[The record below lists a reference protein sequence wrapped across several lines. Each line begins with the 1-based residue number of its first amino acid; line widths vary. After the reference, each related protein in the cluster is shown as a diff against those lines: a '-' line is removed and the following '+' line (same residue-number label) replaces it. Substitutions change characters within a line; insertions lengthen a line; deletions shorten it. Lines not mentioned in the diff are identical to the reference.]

1 MVFNQELL
9 TIVDDISVSENSLFG
24 QEFRNANGSIRGSK
38 VKNQFTC
45 GNIVL
50 PDVIDLYKEWK
61 DDDEYLILKGTKDLV
76 QESFSDDGKLLD
88 CNDIVLSSTVYR
100 FIKASK
106 RGNDVYQYL
115 VTKRLKPLN
124 DLPEVTFFK
133 DDWGDKH
140 TSLLFVTLTY
150 DTKRCDEVTAW
161 ENIGNDFHLFY
172 TKLRQEYGDFE
183 YFRTWESTKNCYPHA
198 HILIAFKKKSFP
210 VFIHTDKD
218 GHRSFRIPK
227 ADKDKIA
234 SFWHS
239 NVDVQG
245 VNGTKDAI
253 DELTKYVT
261 KDLCSDKGHKTNAMV
276 WLFRKQS
283 YAITK
288 GFVSLIRNSFAN
300 VTEEVDVGEPSS
312 VDLINSDMCNCN
324 NGVRDWKFVGVLRGR
339 QLGFSGDLW
348 VIDSE
353 KPPPK
358 IIDLI
363 QKEALRWNSLR
374 GLLCFNDLKKEFWNR
389 IKDHLVSCDECGKES
404 PWKKMSVINGVR
416 VCFDCYP
423 IEKRKGGEFK
433 NG

>member
-1 MVFNQELL
+1 MGFNQELL
-9 TIVDDISVSENSLFG
+9 QEVDIISISENSLFG
-24 QEFRNANGSIRGSK
+24 QEFRNSYGSIRGSK
-38 VKNQFTC
+38 VRNQFDV
-45 GNIVL
+45 GNIIL
-50 PDVIDLYKEWK
+50 PDVIDLYEEWMK
-61 DDDEYLILKGTKDLV
+61 DDEYLILKGVKDRI
-76 QESFSDDGKLLD
+76 QESFDDEGKLLD
-88 CNDIVLSSTVYR
+88 CNDVVLSNTVYR

-115 VTKRLKPLN
+115 VGKKLKPLN
-124 DLPEVTFFK
+124 DLPDVTFFK
-133 DDWGDKH
+133 DDWGVKN

-161 ENIGNDFHLFY
+161 ENIGKDFHLFY

-218 GHRSFRIPK
+218 GHRTFRIPK

-261 KDLCSDKGHKTNAMV
+261 KDLCSDKGHKTNAMI
-276 WLFRKQS
+276 WLFGKQS

-288 GFVSLIRNSFAN
+288 GFVSLIKNCFAC
-300 VTEEVDVGEPSS
+300 VTEEVDVGEPSMD
-312 VDLINSDMCNCN
+312 DLINSDMCNCN
-324 NGVRDWKFVGVLRGR
+324 NDVHDWKFVGVLRGR
-339 QLGFSGDLW
+339 QLGFSGSMW
-348 VIDSE
+348 VVDVE

-358 IIDLI
+358 LNDLI

-374 GLLCFNDLKKEFWNR
+374 GILCFSDLKKDFWNR
-389 IKDHLVSCDECGKES
+389 IKENFVRCDGCGEDSK
-404 PWKKMSVINGVR
+404 WKDMSVINGVR
-416 VCFDCYP
+416 VCSNCCP
-423 IEKRKGGEFK
+423 KEKTKRG
-433 NG
+433 